1 MSRVHLHALQ
11 SLICCSCSFCS
22 LLSIVLLATR
32 GFRSLRK
39 ENHERQTPSRRAIQD
54 RAHAKNDRDAG
65 SSMMSYALA
74 LVKTNAKREQP
85 QKADSTKLIGF
96 GMNMIITAE
105 VLDDMIDLLV
115 YIQQLAPEF
124 LDNLNEGLGAFSFR
138 AAFSHTNAEEA
149 PVKNHSA

>member
-1 MSRVHLHALQ
+1 
-11 SLICCSCSFCS
+11 
-22 LLSIVLLATR
+22 
-32 GFRSLRK
+32 
-39 ENHERQTPSRRAIQD
+39 
-54 RAHAKNDRDAG
+54 
-65 SSMMSYALA
+65 MSYALA